1 MNHVRKVIVLTP
13 PGRSAIATI
22 RVEGADALRCVSRCL
37 TTRHNSP
44 LKLVPTARP
53 ILAKFSLPLG
63 GAEEVV
69 LNAIHH
75 ECLEIHCHGS
85 PLVIKQITTSLER
98 MGFSLEECDEWIDR
112 TESDKIAAEARR
124 SLCSAITFRV
134 VPILIEQYHGALQK
148 CVLKAREHIRSGD
161 TDQALTIVN
170 ELLRWAEFGRHL
182 IIPWK
187 VAIVGPPNVGKS
199 SLFNRLLG
207 YERAIVDAVPGTT
220 RDFVTATTAF
230 EGWPIELCD
239 TAGLRDTS
247 DTIEKEGT
255 QRTMAVADSADLVL
269 LVFSKAEPWSHVWE
283 SWPER
288 WPRHLIVFNKCDLP
302 GIHEKRL
309 PGLDISASSGHGV
322 KTLEQEIVHRLV
334 PILPQPGAAV
344 PFTERQVNYLRCVQ
358 EDLCKGNLTG
368 AERHLSELLG
378 E

>member
-1 MNHVRKVIVLTP
+1 MSHVRKVIVLTP

-22 RVEGADALRCVSRCL
+22 RVEGADALLCASRCL

-69 LNAIHH
+69 VNAIHH

-85 PLVIKQITTSLER
+85 PLVIKQITECLEK
-98 MGFSLEECDEWIDR
+98 MGFSSEGCDEWIDR
-112 TESDKIAAEARR
+112 TESDKIAAEARG
-124 SLCSAITFRV
+124 SLCSVISFRV
-134 VPILIEQYHGALQK
+134 VPILIDQYHGALRK
-148 CVLKAREHIRSGD
+148 CVLKAREHIRSGNAD
-161 TDQALTIVN
+161 RSLTIIK
-170 ELLRWAEFGRHL
+170 ELLQWGEFGCHL
-182 IIPWK
+182 VIPWK

-230 EGWPIELCD
+230 EGWPVELCD
-239 TAGLRDTS
+239 TAGLRETS
-247 DTIEKEGT
+247 NSIEKEGT

-269 LVFSKAEPWSHVWE
+269 LVFSKADPWSQEWE
-283 SWPER
+283 SWPKR
-288 WPRHLIVFNKCDLP
+288 WPRHLVVYNKCDLSCTP
-302 GIHEKRL
+302 DNR
-309 PGLDISASSGHGV
+309 PAGLDVSACSGYGV
-322 KTLEQEIVHRLV
+322 KTLEQEIARCLV
-334 PILPQPGAAV
+334 PILPEPGAAI
-344 PFTERQVNYLRCVQ
+344 PFTERQVNYLRRVQ